1 MQYGSRFLGLKRN
14 SSLILIHG
22 ICYREDIVQTQ
33 VTRSIGTFAQ
43 SHCSNA
49 LLWMFICYITSR
61 KLHSAIYAIYAEHS
75 GWWVLPSSI
84 TLHIYCAVG
93 SNPAAPVGGTSVQ
106 LQHFRAL
113 VHFYWWLIV
122 DTWYIA
128 SKGEGYSQ
136 VHPLH
141 WLLLICNTNRIH
153 AGESVYATLWKLPAL
168 CHVGY
173 AEPAKVAPPLY
184 PTTWMRAQEIFTTKF
199 CITALCKSWKTS
211 ITISVKYKCI
221 STA

>member
-14 SSLILIHG
+14 SSLLLIHG
-22 ICYREDIVQTQ
+22 ICYREDTVQTQ

-43 SHCSNA
+43 SHCSNVI
-49 LLWMFICYITSR
+49 LWLFICNITSR

-84 TLHIYCAVG
+84 TLPYMLCCGLQPCCSWWWDFCPTPVLQSTCTLLLMADSWHLIY
-93 SNPAAPVGGTSVQ
+93 SQ
-106 LQHFRAL
+106 
-113 VHFYWWLIV
+113 
-122 DTWYIA
+122 
-128 SKGEGYSQ
+128 GEGYSQ

-153 AGESVYATLWKLPAL
+153 AGELVYATRWKLPAL

-199 CITALCKSWKTS
+199 WQLPYANPGKPVSQFQ
-211 ITISVKYKCI
+211 
-221 STA
+221 